1 MPPIKRK
8 HLAFIVAFVVTTFAT
23 LAVAL
28 PGPTSCLLVGASGHD
43 ELENGTFA
51 DGASSIE
58 QQRYLQFVADARRRI
73 EATFGKAEAKP
84 VVAFLGRSDRIG
96 PFELNAFGSTQF
108 IGSRACVMI
117 GSNGR
122 NVDVVAHELMHAE
135 LGHRVGH
142 LKYLLEVPT
151 WFDEG
156 LAMQVDH
163 RRRYSLSAQQAE
175 GARRVRSLTTASG
188 FFVADDQA
196 LTHNYASAKHE
207 VSAWLSQVGTGTLYL
222 RLDRLRSG
230 ASFAEIIAR

>member
-43 ELENGTFA
+43 ELEDGTLA

-58 QQRYLQFVADARRRI
+58 QQRYLRLVADARRRI

-84 VVAFLGRSDRIG
+84 IVAFLGRSDRIG

-108 IGSRACVMI
+108 IVGSRACVMI
-117 GSNGR
+117 GSSGR

-142 LKYLLEVPT
+142 LKYLLEVP
-151 WFDEG
+151 
-156 LAMQVDH
+156 
-163 RRRYSLSAQQAE
+163 
-175 GARRVRSLTTASG
+175 
-188 FFVADDQA
+188 ADDQA

-207 VSAWLSQVGTGTLYL
+207 VAAWLSQVGTGTLYL